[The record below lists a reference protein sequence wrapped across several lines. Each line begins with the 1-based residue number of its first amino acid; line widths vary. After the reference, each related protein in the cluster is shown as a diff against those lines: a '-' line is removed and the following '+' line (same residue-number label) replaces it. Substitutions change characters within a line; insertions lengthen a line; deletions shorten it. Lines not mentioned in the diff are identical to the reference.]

1 MLLGEKE
8 YKQALASLTKAYPD
22 VRPALVYDTPF
33 ELLVSTMLAAQ
44 CTDKQVNKVTAVLYP
59 LYSTPEQFSRLTVE
73 ELEPYIHSCG
83 FFHSKAKNII
93 AMSKILCEKYG
104 GEVPRD
110 RDLLTT
116 LPGVGRKTANVVVS
130 NAFGIPAIAVDTHVF
145 RVTNRMGLA
154 DADDVLKTEQQLMQ
168 NIPREKWSLA
178 HHWIIYHGRRVCAAR
193 KPACGECTLAPWCE
207 YACGNPKGKK

>member
-1 MLLGEKE
+1 MLLNEKD
-8 YKQALASLTKAYPD
+8 YKKALASLKKAYPN
-22 VRPALVYDTPF
+22 VRPALIYETPF

-44 CTDKQVNKVTAVLYP
+44 CTDRQVNKVTAVLYP
-59 LYSTPEQFSRLTVE
+59 LYNTPEQFSKLTVE

-93 AMSKILCEKYG
+93 AMSKILCDKYG

-145 RVTNRMGLA
+145 RVSHRLGLS
-154 DADDVLKTEQQLMQ
+154 DGKTPEAVERDLERH
-168 NIPREKWSLA
+168 IPVQDRAIS
-178 HHWIIYHGRRVCAAR
+178 HHWLILHGRYICTAHRPKCGQCAIKA
-193 KPACGECTLAPWCE
+193 WCKE
-207 YACGNPKGKK
+207 GPFEP